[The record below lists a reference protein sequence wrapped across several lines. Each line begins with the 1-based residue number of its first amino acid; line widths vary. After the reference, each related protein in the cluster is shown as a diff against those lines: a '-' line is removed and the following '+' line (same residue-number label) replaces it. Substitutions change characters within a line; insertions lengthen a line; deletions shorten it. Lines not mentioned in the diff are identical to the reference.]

1 MTTCAITVSCTSIAD
16 SGGLPPPSTSIPSP
30 ERARELKT
38 WVPEETGPEA
48 TIEALMSVVP
58 YFRIATP
65 RAREMLAVVERA
77 VSQWR
82 AVGRGLGMTATEL
95 DQFADAFEH
104 SERAAARDASR

>member
-1 MTTCAITVSCTSIAD
+1 M
-16 SGGLPPPSTSIPSP
+16 PPPLTSIPSP

-38 WVPEETGPEA
+38 WVPEEIGPEA

-58 YFRIATP
+58 YFRIGAP
-65 RAREMLAVVERA
+65 RVREMLSMVERA

-82 AVGRGLGMTATEL
+82 VVGRGLGMAAPEL